1 MRTSTQ
7 TSLFVNKNYLLY
19 LLLFISFGYYSQNPV
34 VKKLI
39 LQPRE
44 LINDDWDTLV
54 VVNGDLNFDRREDL
68 VIVLRANFPVLEEEE
83 DFGYIDTN
91 ERVLLIYFQ
100 DEKGYYYL
108 NSINKDFILKK
119 EDPYMEEPFLGMSIS
134 DKGVLSFQYF
144 FWYSMGSWFS
154 TSYDYKFRYQN
165 NHFELIGFDSS
176 EMHRATGESEDI
188 SINFSTRKMSTTIS
202 NLFDEE
208 LVPTETW
215 KSFKLEKLYSL
226 NDYGK
231 AFSFQLEGVY
241 F

>member
-1 MRTSTQ
+1 M
-7 TSLFVNKNYLLY
+7 NKIFLLY
-19 LLLFISFGYYSQNPV
+19 LLLFVSFGCFSQNPG

-39 LQPRE
+39 LQPKE
-44 LINDDWDTLV
+44 LINDDWDTLQV
-54 VVNGDLNFDRREDL
+54 VKGDLNFDSREDM
-68 VIVLRANFPVLEEEE
+68 VVVLRANFPEIVEEE
-83 DFGYIDTN
+83 DFSYIDTN
-91 ERVLLIYFQ
+91 ERILLIYFQ

-108 NSINKDFILKK
+108 KNSNKDFILKK

-134 DKGVLSFQYF
+134 DKGVLNFRYF
-144 FWYSMGSWFS
+144 FWYSMGSWFT

-165 NHFELIGFDSS
+165 NQFELIGFDTS

-188 SINFSTRKMSTTIS
+188 SINFSTRKMSITVN

-231 AFSFQLEGVY
+231 AFRFQLEGVY